1 MQLLAPAGPE
11 GLTSSVQFIQLQ
23 HEHARVHMSLERRGP
38 LQGYIGRCRTR
49 FGVPRCLGEST
60 ATGWC
65 SEGTLRPCVDV
76 VGVVR
81 RAVTLR
87 TISLACEV

>member
-1 MQLLAPAGPE
+1 
-11 GLTSSVQFIQLQ
+11 
-23 HEHARVHMSLERRGP
+23 MSLESHAVLHYKGTSVDAA
-38 LQGYIGRCRTR
+38 Q